1 MNEKADDLA
10 MGGASSFDEY
20 QKMVGVI
27 EGLAVA
33 EREILDLMEKQRK
46 AEDGSDGYTM
56 VPVKH
61 LGRSSLPATWLT
73 NAQGGALPPLQSKNA
88 RRN

>member
-1 MNEKADDLA
+1 MLDQSLFAAYRKTLRNLMNEKADDLA

-33 EREILDLMEKQRK
+33 EREILDLMEKQSS
-46 AEDGSDGYTM
+46 AENGSDD
-56 VPVKH
+56 
-61 LGRSSLPATWLT
+61 
-73 NAQGGALPPLQSKNA
+73 
-88 RRN
+88 

>member
-1 MNEKADDLA
+1 MLDQSLFSSYRKILRDLMNERADDLV

-33 EREILDLMEKQRK
+33 EREFMDLMEKLRK
-46 AEDGSDGYTM
+46 AEDGSG
-56 VPVKH
+56 
-61 LGRSSLPATWLT
+61 
-73 NAQGGALPPLQSKNA
+73 
-88 RRN
+88 

>member
-1 MNEKADDLA
+1 MLDQSLFSSYRKILRDLMNERADDLA

-33 EREILDLMEKQRK
+33 EREFMDLMEKLRK
-46 AEDGSDGYTM
+46 AEDGSG
-56 VPVKH
+56 
-61 LGRSSLPATWLT
+61 
-73 NAQGGALPPLQSKNA
+73 
-88 RRN
+88 

>member
-1 MNEKADDLA
+1 MNEKADALA

-33 EREILDLMEKQRK
+33 EREILDLMEKQNR
-46 AEDGSDGYTM
+46 AEDGSDD
-56 VPVKH
+56 
-61 LGRSSLPATWLT
+61 
-73 NAQGGALPPLQSKNA
+73 
-88 RRN
+88 

>member
-10 MGGASSFDEY
+10 MGGAKSFDEY

-33 EREILDLMEKQRK
+33 EREILDLMEKQSS
-46 AEDGSDGYTM
+46 AENGSDD
-56 VPVKH
+56 
-61 LGRSSLPATWLT
+61 
-73 NAQGGALPPLQSKNA
+73 
-88 RRN
+88 

>member
-1 MNEKADDLA
+1 MNERADDLA

-33 EREILDLMEKQRK
+33 ERELLDLMEKQRK
-46 AEDGSDGYTM
+46 AEDGSG
-56 VPVKH
+56 
-61 LGRSSLPATWLT
+61 
-73 NAQGGALPPLQSKNA
+73 
-88 RRN
+88 

>member
-1 MNEKADDLA
+1 LLDQSLFAAYRKTLRNLMNEKADDLA

-33 EREILDLMEKQRK
+33 EREILDLMEKQSS
-46 AEDGSDGYTM
+46 AENGSDD
-56 VPVKH
+56 
-61 LGRSSLPATWLT
+61 
-73 NAQGGALPPLQSKNA
+73 
-88 RRN
+88 